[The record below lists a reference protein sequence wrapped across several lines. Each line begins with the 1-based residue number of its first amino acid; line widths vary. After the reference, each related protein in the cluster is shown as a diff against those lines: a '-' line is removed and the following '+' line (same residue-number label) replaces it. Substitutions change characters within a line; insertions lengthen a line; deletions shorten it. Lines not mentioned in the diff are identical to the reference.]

1 MTPAQKKALEVLWP
15 KYGIS
20 HDQGKMDF
28 TRAFGR
34 EAPRYLEIG
43 FGMGDSLAEIARAHP
58 ENDYIGIE
66 VHRPGVGSL
75 LKTLQHQE
83 IENVRVICA
92 DAVEVLKNNISDH
105 SLDGVYIYFP
115 DPWHKKKHHKRRII
129 QSAFVA
135 LVEKKLKSKGL
146 LHMATDWEGYAQHM
160 LDVMKTNP
168 TFSNTSLD
176 NEYSDRGDR
185 PVTKFEKRGLRLGHK
200 VWDLVFKTP

>member
-15 KYGIS
+15 KYGLN
-20 HDQGKMDF
+20 HDQGKIDF
-28 TRAFGR
+28 TASFER

-43 FGMGDSLAEIARAHP
+43 FGMGDSLTEIARAHP

-83 IENVRVICA
+83 IENVRVVCT
-92 DAVEVLKNNISDH
+92 DAVEVLKNNIPDN

-129 QSAFVA
+129 QPAFVA
-135 LVEKKLKSKGL
+135 LVEKKLKSGGL
-146 LHMATDWEGYAQHM
+146 LHMATDWEDYAQHM
-160 LDVMKTNP
+160 LDVMKTSP

-176 NEYSDRGDR
+176 NEYSDRRDR

-200 VWDLVFKTP
+200 VWDLLFKTP